1 MKKIIKLKLNYILK
15 YWNYLN
21 FLRINGIL
29 IFCQNLS
36 INAKKDLNINM
47 YLNTNN
53 HKWKVLNKKI
63 SNTILDKNFMIKIKK
78 FNNILIINNIN
89 SINEVTEY
97 LKSNNILILGYLMQK
112 IFFFKKDFNLKKI
125 KINNVEQALKNRVMN
140 FYKNNIL
147 FLLQI
152 KMIIIKFILL
162 LKKIYI

>member
-1 MKKIIKLKLNYILK
+1 
-15 YWNYLN
+15 
-21 FLRINGIL
+21 
-29 IFCQNLS
+29 
-36 INAKKDLNINM
+36 
-47 YLNTNN
+47 
-53 HKWKVLNKKI
+53 
-63 SNTILDKNFMIKIKK
+63 MIKIKN

-125 KINNVEQALKNRVMN
+125 KINNVEQALKTRVMT

-162 LKKIYI
+162 LKKNI

>member
-63 SNTILDKNFMIKIKK
+63 SNIILDKTFMIKIKN
-78 FNNILIINNIN
+78 FNHILILNNIN

-97 LKSNNILILGYLMQK
+97 LKSNNILILGYLIQK
-112 IFFFKKDFNLKKI
+112 IFFFKKDFDLKKI
-125 KINNVEQALKNRVMN
+125 KINSIVNALKNRVIN

-152 KMIIIKFILL
+152 KRIIIKFILL
-162 LKKIYI
+162 LKKKN

>member
-1 MKKIIKLKLNYILK
+1 MKKIIKLKLDYILK

>member
-1 MKKIIKLKLNYILK
+1 MKKIIKLKLDYILK

-63 SNTILDKNFMIKIKK
+63 SNTILDKNFMTKIKK

>member
-36 INAKKDLNINM
+36 INAQKDLNINT

-53 HKWKVLNKKI
+53 YKWKVLNKKI
-63 SNTILDKNFMIKIKK
+63 SNIILDKTFMVKIKK
-78 FNNILIINNIN
+78 FNNILIVNNLNLINDA
-89 SINEVTEY
+89 TEY
-97 LKSNNILILGYLMQK
+97 SKSNNILILGYLMQN
-112 IFFFKKDFNLKKI
+112 IFFFKKDFNLKQI
-125 KINNVEQALKNRVMN
+125 KINSIENVLKKRIIN
-140 FYKNNIL
+140 FYKNNIS

-152 KMIIIKFILL
+152 KMIIIKCILL
-162 LKKIYI
+162 LKKKL

>member
-1 MKKIIKLKLNYILK
+1 MKKIIKLKLDYILK

-36 INAKKDLNINM
+36 INAKKDLNMNM

-53 HKWKVLNKKI
+53 HKWKILNKKI
-63 SNTILDKNFMIKIKK
+63 SNTILDKNFMIKIKN

-125 KINNVEQALKNRVMN
+125 KINNIEQALKNRIMN
-140 FYKNNIL
+140 FYKNNMS

-162 LKKIYI
+162 LKKRNI

>member
-36 INAKKDLNINM
+36 INAQKDLNINT

-53 HKWKVLNKKI
+53 YKWKVLNKKI
-63 SNTILDKNFMIKIKK
+63 SNIILDKTFMVKIKK
-78 FNNILIINNIN
+78 FNNILIVNNLNLINDA
-89 SINEVTEY
+89 TEY
-97 LKSNNILILGYLMQK
+97 LKSNNILILGYLMQN
-112 IFFFKKDFNLKKI
+112 IFFFKKDFNLKQI
-125 KINNVEQALKNRVMN
+125 KINSIENVLKKRIIY
-140 FYKNNIL
+140 FYKNNIS

-162 LKKIYI
+162 LKKKI

>member
-1 MKKIIKLKLNYILK
+1 MKKIIKLKLDYILK

-63 SNTILDKNFMIKIKK
+63 SNIILDKKFMIKIKN
-78 FNNILIINNIN
+78 FNNILIVNNIN

-125 KINNVEQALKNRVMN
+125 KINNIEQALKNRIMN
-140 FYKNNIL
+140 FYKNNMS

-162 LKKIYI
+162 LKKRNI

>member
-1 MKKIIKLKLNYILK
+1 MKKIIKLRINKLLK

-21 FLRINGIL
+21 ILRINGIL

-36 INAKKDLNINM
+36 INAKKDLNMNM

-53 HKWKVLNKKI
+53 HKWKILNKKI
-63 SNTILDKNFMIKIKK
+63 SNTILDKNFMIKIKN

-125 KINNVEQALKNRVMN
+125 KINNVEQALKTRVMT

-162 LKKIYI
+162 LKKNI

>member
-36 INAKKDLNINM
+36 INAQKDLNINT

-53 HKWKVLNKKI
+53 YKWKVLNKKI
-63 SNTILDKNFMIKIKK
+63 SNIILDKTFMVKIKK
-78 FNNILIINNIN
+78 FNNILIVNNLNLINDA
-89 SINEVTEY
+89 TEY
-97 LKSNNILILGYLMQK
+97 LKSNNILILGYLMQN
-112 IFFFKKDFNLKKI
+112 IFFFKKDFNLKQI
-125 KINNVEQALKNRVMN
+125 KINSIENVLKKRIIY
-140 FYKNNIL
+140 FYKNNIS

-152 KMIIIKFILL
+152 KMIIIKCILL
-162 LKKIYI
+162 LKKKI